1 MMNATQQNSEKLL
14 KTYFQLSSTI
24 FSSQSP
30 QEIAEIK
37 NRLWEIRKEMK
48 SQDFEDK
55 R

>member
-1 MMNATQQNSEKLL
+1 MNATQETSEQLL

-37 NRLWEIRKEMK
+37 NRLWQLRKEMK
-48 SQDFEDK
+48 SHGIEAK